1 MTPTTTEVVRAA
13 LERCGGFIGV
23 VSFMAQGWQRMAVAA
38 HEAAGIRGCGC
49 LHPPVSGDPAPQRRT
64 STRIA
69 AASAASAAA
78 TASSA
83 SASGC
88 ACTSACA

>member
-23 VSFMAQGWQRMAVAA
+23 VSFMAQAWQRMAAAA

-49 LHPPVSGDPAPQRRT
+49 LHPALSGEPLCQTRT
-64 STRIA
+64 TTTMTA
-69 AASAASAAA
+69 TSAASAVARA
-78 TASSA
+78 KNA
-83 SASGC
+83 
-88 ACTSACA
+88 SACA